1 MGSPESERQRQAD
14 ENPHTATFRSGAS
27 TIMAPTITPPPADP
41 AGVASGSLR
50 VNRGGGY
57 NDFANHLPGA
67 YIGFGLEFEYAGGRG
82 LSDAITQWLAR
93 NGIPEG

>member
-1 MGSPESERQRQAD
+1 MILPII
-14 ENPHTATFRSGAS
+14 F
-27 TIMAPTITPPPADP
+27 
-41 AGVASGSLR
+41 
-50 VNRGGGY
+50 
-57 NDFANHLPGA
+57 PGA